1 MLRLRR
7 HSSPICLLR
16 NLKDSKLLY
25 GNRVSLAHK
34 DPKSRRN
41 KIARLELPMLVDIS
55 ATPHYKA
62 FESNS
67 IHLKSR
73 LPLEANM
80 ISRAIG
86 LLKGGLERAQS
97 LDLESRRVW
106 EKKTYV
112 PILRLPKLADDGPH
126 TAPENIIS

>member
-1 MLRLRR
+1 MLPLRIYQY
-7 HSSPICLLR
+7 PICLLR
-16 NLKDSKLLY
+16 NLKGSKPLY

-41 KIARLELPMLVDIS
+41 KIARLELPMRVDIS
-55 ATPHYKA
+55 ATPHCKV

-73 LPLEANM
+73 RPLEANM
-80 ISRAIG
+80 TSPAIG
-86 LLKGGLERAQS
+86 LLTGGLERAQS

-106 EKKTYV
+106 EKKMYV
-112 PILRLPKLADDGPH
+112 SVLRLLKLADDGRH
-126 TAPENIIS
+126 TAPENIIG